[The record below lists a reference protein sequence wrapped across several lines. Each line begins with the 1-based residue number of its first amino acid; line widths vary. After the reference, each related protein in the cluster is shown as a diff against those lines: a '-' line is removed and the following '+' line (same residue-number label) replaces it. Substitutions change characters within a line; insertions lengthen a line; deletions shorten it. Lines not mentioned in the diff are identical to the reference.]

1 LRLLGWTSQAE
12 LKNFA
17 AASTQYGASVTT
29 LMPHG
34 IVMASGN
41 RLSLLLLSKL
51 ILKKSRPFSTVT
63 TEAEALEAIG
73 ILQPGLLFVV
83 SPLEEGDA
91 ISTCSKTRQLAPKL
105 KIILFWM
112 KRTAGQPSRRLI
124 NWWMR

>member
-1 LRLLGWTSQAE
+1 
-12 LKNFA
+12 
-17 AASTQYGASVTT
+17 
-29 LMPHG
+29 MPHG

-41 RLSLLLLSKL
+41 RLSLLLLNKL

-91 ISTCSKTRQLAPKL
+91 ISTCSKARQLAPKL
-105 KIILFWM
+105 IIILFWM